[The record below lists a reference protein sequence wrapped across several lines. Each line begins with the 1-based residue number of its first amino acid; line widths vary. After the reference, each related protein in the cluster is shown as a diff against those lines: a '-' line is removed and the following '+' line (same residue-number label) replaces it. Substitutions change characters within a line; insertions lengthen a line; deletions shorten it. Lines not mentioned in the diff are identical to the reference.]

1 MTQYN
6 IIAENEEYTVV
17 SEYETVYGAPDQYQS
32 EAALEKD
39 FIKTLTEQGY
49 EYLPIHE
56 EKDLVNNLR
65 VQLERLNNYTFT
77 AVLKGITEANFDTNV
92 TATPYITYTMAG
104 ETTTVAGPSITACVN
119 DVLN

>member
-17 SEYETVYGAPDQYQS
+17 SEYETQYGAPDQYQS

-49 EYLPIHE
+49 E
-56 EKDLVNNLR
+56 
-65 VQLERLNNYTFT
+65 
-77 AVLKGITEANFDTNV
+77 
-92 TATPYITYTMAG
+92 
-104 ETTTVAGPSITACVN
+104 
-119 DVLN
+119 

>member
-49 EYLPIHE
+49 EYLPIHT
-56 EKDLVNNLR
+56 EKDYNLSVSTYVEQEDTR
-65 VQLERLNNYTFT
+65 KKVDIAELN
-77 AVLKGITEANFDTNV
+77 ARIKKI
-92 TATPYITYTMAG
+92 
-104 ETTTVAGPSITACVN
+104 VAHENELRAQIDEIIKA
-119 DVLN
+119 L